1 MNVILHNRLE
11 FKLLGKWGI
20 ILFLTKM
27 KQLLNKFRSRIFLK
41 LMVINLLVIG
51 IVIWLAG
58 VSVYDF
64 ACLLVNQLHMV
75 GEEKS
80 RFFNQTMEFYLIRAS
95 LIAVIVAGMIH
106 YYLTRK
112 VVSPLQSLV
121 HSTKKLSTGHYPD
134 LLKVKSRDEIGE
146 LTENFNQ
153 LITRLKKVE
162 QIRRSMVTDMAH
174 ELRTPLSNI
183 NGYLEGLSH
192 GVIKGDKAL
201 YQSIHE
207 ESLRLTRMIDQ
218 LYQLTEWEYKQLSE
232 REMGEGMDIKPFLEK
247 YMELFDWEFEQNGI
261 SYQISL
267 EHAKVVADRDGLKQV
282 INNLIQN
289 AIQYRVG
296 NGDIS
301 IHGRKDK
308 EMYKI
313 TVTGKGERIPED
325 KKDWLF
331 ERFYRSD
338 PSRNGNTGGSG
349 LGLAIVKDIVERHG
363 GEVGLLSEEQR
374 YSFWFTIPIVQ

>member
-1 MNVILHNRLE
+1 
-11 FKLLGKWGI
+11 
-20 ILFLTKM
+20 
-27 KQLLNKFRSRIFLK
+27 
-41 LMVINLLVIG
+41 MVINLLVIG

-331 ERFYRSD
+331 ERFYRLD

-363 GEVGLLSEEQR
+363 GEVGLLSEKQR

>member
-1 MNVILHNRLE
+1 
-11 FKLLGKWGI
+11 
-20 ILFLTKM
+20 M

-51 IVIWLAG
+51 IVIWFAG

-162 QIRRSMVTDMAH
+162 QIRRSMVTGK
-174 ELRTPLSNI
+174 S
-183 NGYLEGLSH
+183 
-192 GVIKGDKAL
+192 
-201 YQSIHE
+201 
-207 ESLRLTRMIDQ
+207 
-218 LYQLTEWEYKQLSE
+218 
-232 REMGEGMDIKPFLEK
+232 
-247 YMELFDWEFEQNGI
+247 
-261 SYQISL
+261 
-267 EHAKVVADRDGLKQV
+267 VV
-282 INNLIQN
+282 
-289 AIQYRVG
+289 
-296 NGDIS
+296 
-301 IHGRKDK
+301 
-308 EMYKI
+308 
-313 TVTGKGERIPED
+313 
-325 KKDWLF
+325 
-331 ERFYRSD
+331 
-338 PSRNGNTGGSG
+338 
-349 LGLAIVKDIVERHG
+349 
-363 GEVGLLSEEQR
+363 
-374 YSFWFTIPIVQ
+374 